1 MMNVRIVALSD
12 RIALLTGPRLV
23 KMVTK
28 LKVMIMIEDVTVE
41 K

>member
-1 MMNVRIVALSD
+1 MMNVKIVALSD
-12 RIALLTGPRLV
+12 RIALLTCPGLV